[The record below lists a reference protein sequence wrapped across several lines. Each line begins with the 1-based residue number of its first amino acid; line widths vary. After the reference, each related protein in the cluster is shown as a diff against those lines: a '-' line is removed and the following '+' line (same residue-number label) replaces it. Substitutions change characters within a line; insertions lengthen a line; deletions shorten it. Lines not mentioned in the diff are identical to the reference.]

1 MKILIVAP
9 HPDDE
14 ILGVGGTILKR
25 KFQGYKIGWLIITRP
40 GSNLGW
46 DNNRIN
52 QRNLEIKKIKEL
64 MGFDEVF
71 KLQYESGSLDLV
83 PLGNLINSISDIITR
98 FKPEEVFLPHGGDV
112 HSDHVI
118 VNKAVISSSKSF
130 RQPFIKRLIS
140 YETISETEF
149 GLDRSRMFSPNL
161 YIDITKFINQ
171 KIEALEIYKNEIG
184 EFPFPRSKEALISLA
199 KYRGTSSGMNYAEAF
214 EILKSI
220 E

>member
-1 MKILIVAP
+1 M
-9 HPDDE
+9 
-14 ILGVGGTILKR
+14 
-25 KFQGYKIGWLIITRP
+25 
-40 GSNLGW
+40 
-46 DNNRIN
+46 
-52 QRNLEIKKIKEL
+52 
-64 MGFDEVF
+64 
-71 KLQYESGSLDLV
+71 QYESGSLDLV

-98 FKPEEVFLPHGGDV
+98 FKPEEVFFPHGGDV

-118 VNKAVISSSKSF
+118 VNKAVISASKSF

-184 EFPFPRSKEALISLA
+184 EFPFPSKEALISLA
-199 KYRGTSSGMNYAEAF
+199 KYAEAQV
-214 EILKSI
+214 LV
-220 E
+220 